1 MEQERQ
7 VTFAAHG
14 HILTNINVWS
24 PDSRWI
30 VYDTRSDEAGAVFDG
45 ERIEAVNVE
54 NGEVRVVYEARHGS
68 HCGVATWS
76 PVDGRIVFILGPEHP
91 TAEWSYGVSRR
102 QGVLVDFDRPGVAMN
117 LEARDLVAPFTP
129 GALRG
134 GTHVHVFS
142 TDGRWVS
149 FTYDDQ
155 LTAAGRN
162 VGIAVPREVSVP
174 RRHARNHDGSHFS
187 VLVTRTTAN
196 PRPGSDEIRR
206 AYEDGWVGR
215 ERRAIAFLGEVIA
228 SDGTAFSEVFV
239 ADLPEDLT
247 IAGEG
252 PIEGTAAAQPAPPAG
267 VEQRRLTFT
276 EGRRYPGVCGPR
288 HWVRSSPDGSRIG
301 FLMKD
306 DSGVGQVWT
315 VSPGGGEMVQVTRNG
330 WAIGSAFT
338 WSADGRS
345 IAHVADGSV
354 FLTDVE
360 TGQARRLT
368 ENRDTPPR
376 PEACV
381 ISPDGRHVA
390 FVRTVEGFNQVF
402 VVGVA

>member
-1 MEQERQ
+1 MERERQ

-14 HILTNINVWS
+14 HILTNVNVWS

-30 VYDTRSDEAGAVFDG
+30 VYDVRSDEAGAMFDG

-54 NGEVRVVYEARHGS
+54 TGEVRVVYEARNGA

-102 QGVLVDFDRPGVAMN
+102 QGVVVDFDRPGEAVN

-134 GTHVHVFS
+134 GTHVHVVS
-142 TDGRWVS
+142 PDGKWVS
-149 FTYDDQ
+149 FTYDDDVV
-155 LTAAGRN
+155 AGGRN
-162 VGIAVPREVSVP
+162 VGVAVPREVMVGRGHP
-174 RRHARNHDGSHFS
+174 RNHDGSCFS
-187 VLVTRTTAN
+187 VLVTRTTEDPA
-196 PRPGSDEIRR
+196 PGSDEIRR
-206 AYEDGWVGR
+206 AYEDGWVGCDR
-215 ERRAIAFLGEVIA
+215 IAFLGEVVA
-228 SDGTAFSEVFV
+228 RDGLAHSEVFV
-239 ADLPEDLT
+239 AELPEDLT

-252 PIEGTAAAQPAPPAG
+252 PLEGTATTLPAPPAG
-267 VEQRRLTFT
+267 VVQRRLTFT
-276 EGRRYPGVCGPR
+276 EGRKFRGVCGPR
-288 HWVRSSPDGSRIG
+288 HWVRSSPEGGRIA

-306 DSGVGQVWT
+306 DAGIGQLWT
-315 VSPGGGEMVQVTRNG
+315 VSPEGGEMVQVTRNP

-338 WSADGRS
+338 WTPDGEA
-345 IAHVADGSV
+345 IVHVADGSV
-354 FLTDVE
+354 FVTDME
-360 TGQARRLT
+360 TGEGRRLAGT
-368 ENRDTPPR
+368 SAAPPR

-381 ISPDGRHVA
+381 VSPDGRRVA

-402 VVGVA
+402 VCEL